1 MKLRTDLA
9 LLSDWIKPHSHVL
22 DLGCGDGTLLAHLR
36 DTRSVSGYGV
46 DIDENKLIRC
56 IEAGIYVIHS
66 DLNKGLS
73 QFSDKSFDNV
83 ILTQTLQALKR
94 PDLLLLEMMRVGEEA
109 IVTFPNFGHW
119 ACRFDIFFRGQMP
132 LSRALPNEW
141 YRTENI
147 HLCTLKDFE
156 QLCQTLNINIMQRA
170 IVDTGHRSTALM
182 RLLPNLMGEIAIY
195 RLRLMPKV
203 NA

>member
-1 MKLRTDLA
+1 MKAMKLRTDLA
-9 LLSDWIKPHSHVL
+9 LLSDWIKPNSHVL

-36 DTRSVSGYGV
+36 DTRAVNGYGV
-46 DIDENKLIRC
+46 DIDEHKLIRC

-66 DLNKGLS
+66 DLNNGLS
-73 QFSDKSFDNV
+73 QFTDKRFDYV

-94 PDLLLLEMMRVGEEA
+94 PDLLLLEMMRVGKEV

-119 ACRFDIFFRGQMP
+119 ACRLDIFFHGQMP
-132 LSRALPNEW
+132 LSQALPNEW

-156 QLCQTLNINIMQRA
+156 QLCRTLKIEIMQRA
-170 IVDTGHRSTALM
+170 IVDTDHRSTVLM
-182 RLLPNLMGEIAIY
+182 RLWPNLMGEIAVY
-195 RLRLMPKV
+195 RLRLISE
-203 NA
+203 